1 MDVPS
6 GILAQLGLKYNM
18 LYEHLQQKTDNPLNR
33 PLTIIRPPSINTSE
47 VLTSLGIGEALV
59 TALNEKGIP
68 TPCGDH
74 DAGPNEPNGYF
85 EQKVKYR
92 KSTVNPV

>member
-33 PLTIIRPPSINTSE
+33 PLTIIRP
-47 VLTSLGIGEALV
+47 LLQ
-59 TALNEKGIP
+59 
-68 TPCGDH
+68 H
-74 DAGPNEPNGYF
+74 
-85 EQKVKYR
+85 
-92 KSTVNPV
+92 